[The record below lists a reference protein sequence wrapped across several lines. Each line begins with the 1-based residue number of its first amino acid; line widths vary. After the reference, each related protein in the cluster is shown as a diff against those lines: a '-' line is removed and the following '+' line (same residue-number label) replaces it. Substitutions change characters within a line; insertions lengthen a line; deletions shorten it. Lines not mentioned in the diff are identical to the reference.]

1 MSTDPGNGLH
11 TLCYRIDPAILGDLV
26 RYPLTAEFLTA
37 WEAFAKRSRAAADR
51 DLFSPRYSAVATALT
66 AATSQPVRLFARGD
80 LSDGERQQG
89 IAALLV
95 TTAAIDPWLMA
106 TALRAF
112 ERLSCGDP
120 AADTLAPLMA
130 GIQPESCPVAQF
142 IVTDSWTGAWR
153 APGWVYDAARW
164 NLGARIAATPMLIDG
179 RLSIPLRLDTEGDI
193 LAWDRPLVRASRN
206 STGHA
211 TVRIST
217 KIITVPGARGLYLRL
232 DGHVSRHPYSWSFV
246 KNAWLD
252 RGDPA
257 LPIVKLPVLSPYPA
271 KGRHLPEFRGFTAEV
286 VESCGLHPIVLPA
299 ELPGTPGPVRPVGR
313 PPRHSIGKGP
323 GVRFVHQLGQHA
335 TAQLGI
341 PPLRYARTK
350 VSASSRITGPIPAS
364 KLDAAI
370 AVSRADNLRI
380 ACAYASETAR
390 RRMTDALAPYA
401 TSLVSPLAGV
411 PDGTVTPMTR
421 RLSVVM
427 HQAGD
432 LLRHGDHDRGIGSL
446 TWLDTPDGTELA
458 VLAETDWDPAKPPD
472 DDAKHAV
479 RRILASRG
487 TVTQFLN
494 ANWEAPKP
502 RKRTVRGVTSLIQSS
517 DEPGAAA
524 VRDLLRAA
532 GVIDNRFAA
541 ATVGPRQTG
550 PLDREATLVG
560 LHIRQHT
567 PRRKKSAKLP
577 NRLVIRL
584 VALHATPDPALPWY
598 TATYDD
604 RRGEWV
610 PYRQGTASY
619 HAAAIGVPDLTR
631 ERKHQQAIRDLVDE
645 ALAAGGFSHA
655 TPLVIFT
662 DAQACQ
668 GIWPGLNNGTFGCGP
683 LPGSAVGHPDLAVV
697 RCACGDRVPQPT
709 HRGHGARPRRDSG
722 QPPLPRATLYEHDED
737 GTRSWL
743 LAQPSRVY
751 RSGQV
756 GARAGASYTR
766 WTLPDDK
773 AGLMGRD
780 WHGLTAI
787 EIAVASPG
795 GWQPR
800 QLAALTARLCE
811 QAASWDDRTQS
822 PAPVHLAERQDLDH
836 PDRGEQP
843 EYADEAD

>member
-1 MSTDPGNGLH
+1 MSTDPDNGLH
-11 TLCYRIDPAILGDLV
+11 TLCYRIDPAVLGGLV

-37 WEAFAKRSRAAADR
+37 WDAFSKRTRAAVDR
-51 DLFSPRYSAVATALT
+51 DLFSPRFSAVATALT

-80 LSDGERQQG
+80 LSDSERQQG

-95 TTAAIDPWLMA
+95 TTATIDPWLMA
-106 TALRAF
+106 TALRTF

-120 AADTLAPLMA
+120 AADTLAELIA
-130 GIQPESCPVAQF
+130 GIEPEMCPVAQF
-142 IVTDSWTGAWR
+142 VVTDPGTGACR
-153 APGWVYDAARW
+153 APGWVYEAARW
-164 NLGARIAATPMLIDG
+164 NLAARIVAAPMLIDG
-179 RLSIPLRLDTEGDI
+179 RLSVPLRLDTEGDI

-217 KIITVPGARGLYLRL
+217 KIITVPGACGLYLRL

-252 RGDPA
+252 QGDPA

-271 KGRHLPEFRGFTAEV
+271 KGRRLPEFRGFTAEV
-286 VESCGLHPIVLPA
+286 VESCGLHPIALPA
-299 ELPGTPGPVRPVGR
+299 ELPSAPGSVRPVGR
-313 PPRHSIGKGP
+313 PLRHSIGRGP
-323 GVRFVHQLGQHA
+323 GVRFLHQFGLHA
-335 TAQLGI
+335 TEQLGI
-341 PPLRYARTK
+341 PPLRYARTT
-350 VSASSRITGPIPAS
+350 VSASGRITGPIPAS
-364 KLDAAI
+364 KLDTAI
-370 AVSRADNLRI
+370 SASRAGNLRI
-380 ACAYASETAR
+380 ACVYASDAAR
-390 RRMTDALAPYA
+390 RRMTDALTSYA
-401 TSLVSPLAGV
+401 TTVAGPLAGV
-411 PDGTVTPMTR
+411 PDGTVVSMTE
-421 RLSVVM
+421 RLAAVM

-446 TWLDTPDGTELA
+446 TWLDTPDGTGLA
-458 VLAETDWDPAKPPD
+458 VLAETDWDPGKPPE
-472 DDAKHAV
+472 DDAKPAV
-479 RRILASRG
+479 RRLLASHG
-487 TVTQFLN
+487 IVTQFLN

-502 RKRTVRGVTSLIQSS
+502 RKRTVRGVTSLIQPS
-517 DEPGAAA
+517 DEPAAAA
-524 VRDLLRAA
+524 VRDLLRAT
-532 GVIDNRFAA
+532 GVNDNRLAA
-541 ATVGPRQTG
+541 ATVGPRQLG
-550 PLDREATLVG
+550 PLDREAILIG

-567 PRRKKSAKLP
+567 PRRRKAAKLP

-584 VALHATPDPALPWY
+584 VAFHATPDPVLPWY

-610 PYRQGTASY
+610 PYRIGTASY

-645 ALAAGGFSHA
+645 ALAAGGFSRF

-668 GIWPGLNNGTFGCGP
+668 GIWPGLNNATFGRGP
-683 LPGSAVGHPDLAVV
+683 LPGSAIGHPDLAVV
-697 RCACGDRVPQPT
+697 RCANGDRVPQPT
-709 HRGHGARPRRDSG
+709 HRGHGSRARHDPG
-722 QPPLPRATLYEHDED
+722 QPPLPRAALYEHDEC
-737 GTRSWL
+737 GTASWL
-743 LAQPSRVY
+743 LAQTSRTY

-766 WTLPDDK
+766 WTLPGDK
-773 AGLMGRD
+773 ASLMGKD

-822 PAPVHLAERQDLDH
+822 PAPLHLAERQDLDH
-836 PDRGEQP
+836 PERAEQP
-843 EYADEAD
+843 EDGDAD